1 MHPLSDNLNE
11 YQNRQMSR
19 PKKDKKSKVEIIKED
34 SNYLRGPLDT
44 EIGNDLPNFGK
55 EAIQVIKFHGTYQ
68 QDDRDLRKGRDKHWS
83 FMIRGRTPGG
93 KLTPGQYLALDD
105 ISTRY
110 ADHTIRVTTRQAF
123 QLHGVV
129 KKELKRTIQEINDTL
144 ITTMAACGDVVRNV
158 MATPSPDIDGRQK
171 IVQKFADELSDIL
184 LPATNAYHE
193 IWLDGDKI
201 YSGKEDLQ
209 EGESLYGHTYLPRK
223 FKIGVAVP
231 GDNSIDLYTQ
241 DIGLVALFNDDH
253 EIEGF
258 DLIVGGGMGM
268 HHKKPETFPR
278 LGDNLGYVEND
289 KILEVVKGIISIQRD
304 YGNRANRKQARM
316 KYLIH
321 DWGIDKFQNKLEGR
335 IGFELEPF
343 RELPEFDL
351 DLYLGWNQQ
360 SDGNWFY
367 GLSVENGR
375 IKDEGELQLKTA
387 LRKIVND
394 FQTGVRFTPNHN
406 VLLTGIKGADK
417 SAIEHLF
424 RIHGVRLDS
433 ELSNVVKYSM
443 ACPALPTCGL
453 AITESERILPTVI
466 RDLEKEIT
474 ELGLED
480 EKISVRMTGCPN
492 GCSRPYVADIAFVG
506 RSLDK
511 YTIFIGGDSSGTRLN
526 YEYKDL
532 VKTADLV
539 SEVRPLLEIYKKER
553 GAGESFGHFWAQQEK
568 VDFQEVNR

>member
-1 MHPLSDNLNE
+1 
-11 YQNRQMSR
+11 MSR
-19 PKKDKKSKVEIIKED
+19 PKKNKKSKVEIIKED

-44 EIGNDLPNFGK
+44 EIGNDLPNFSK

-68 QDDRDLRKGRDKHWS
+68 QDDRDLRKGRDKYWM

-105 ISTRY
+105 ISTQY
-110 ADHTIRVTTRQAF
+110 ADQTIRVTTRQAF

-129 KKELKRTIQEINDTL
+129 KKELKKTIQKINDAL

-158 MATPSPDIDGRQK
+158 MAAPAPDIDGRQK
-171 IVQKFADELSDIL
+171 KVQKFADELSDIL

-209 EGESLYGHTYLPRK
+209 GKESLYGHTYLPRK

-241 DIGLVALFNDDH
+241 DIGLVALFNNEH

-258 DLIVGGGMGM
+258 DVIVGGGMGM

-278 LGDNLGYVEND
+278 LGDNLGYVESQKVLD
-289 KILEVVKGIISIQRD
+289 VVKGIISIQRD

-321 DWGIDKFQNKLEGR
+321 DWGIEKFQNELEER
-335 IGFELEPF
+335 IGIELEPF

-394 FQTGVRFTPNHN
+394 YQTGVRFTPNHN
-406 VLLTGIKGADK
+406 VLLTGIKEADK

-424 RIHGVRLDS
+424 RNHGVRLDI

-466 RDLEKEIT
+466 RDLEKEIS

-511 YTIFIGGDSSGTRLN
+511 YTIFIGGDPSGTRLN

-532 VKTADLV
+532 VKTSDLV
-539 SEVRPLLEIYKKER
+539 SEVRPLLEKYKAER
-553 GAGESFGHFWAQQEK
+553 MTGESFGNFWSQQEM
-568 VDFQEVNR
+568 VEFQEVNR

>member
-1 MHPLSDNLNE
+1 
-11 YQNRQMSR
+11 MSKR
-19 PKKDKKSKVEIIKED
+19 KKSKKSKIEVIKED
-34 SNYLRGPLDT
+34 SNYLRGPLDA
-44 EIGNDLPNFGK
+44 EVGNDLPNFGK
-55 EAIQVIKFHGTYQ
+55 EAIQVLKFHGTYQ
-68 QDDRDLRKGRDKHWS
+68 QDDRDKRKGRDKHWI

-93 KLTPGQYLALDD
+93 KMTSSQYLALND
-105 ISTRY
+105 ISSQY
-110 ADHTIRVTTRQAF
+110 ADNTIRVTTRQAF
-123 QLHGVV
+123 QLHGVI
-129 KKELKRTIQEINDTL
+129 KKDLKKTIQQINKAL

-158 MATPSPDIDGRQK
+158 MAAPAPDIDGRQAK
-171 IVQKFADELSDIL
+171 VQAFADELSDIL

-201 YSGKEDLQ
+201 YSGREEVQ
-209 EGESLYGHTYLPRK
+209 ESEPIYRHAYLPRK

-231 GDNSIDLYTQ
+231 GNNSVDLYTQ
-241 DIGLVALFNDDH
+241 DIGLVAIFDEEHN
-253 EIEGF
+253 IEGF
-258 DLIVGGGMGM
+258 DVIVGGGMGM

-278 LGDNLGYVEND
+278 LGDNLGYVESD
-289 KILEVVKGIISIQRD
+289 RVLDVVKGIISIQRD

-321 DWGIDKFQNKLEGR
+321 DWGIEKFQNELEDR

-343 RELPEFDL
+343 RELPEFEL
-351 DLYLGWNQQ
+351 DLYLGWNRQ

-375 IKDEGELQLKTA
+375 IKDEGDLQLKTA
-387 LRKIVND
+387 LCKIVTE

-406 VLLTGIKGADK
+406 VLLTGIQEVDK
-417 SAIEHLF
+417 SGIEQIF
-424 RIHGVRLDS
+424 RSHGVRLDS
-433 ELSNVVKYSM
+433 EISNIIKYSM

-466 RDLEKEIT
+466 RDLENVIK

-511 YTIFIGGDSSGTRLN
+511 YTIFIGGDPSGTRLN
-526 YEYKDL
+526 REYKDL

-539 SEVRPLLEIYKKER
+539 KEVRPLLEIYKEER
-553 GAGESFGHFWAQQEK
+553 SAGESFGSFWAQKETVK
-568 VDFQEVNR
+568 EQEVIA

>member
-19 PKKDKKSKVEIIKED
+19 PKKNKKSKVEIIKED

-44 EIGNDLPNFGK
+44 EIGNDLPNFSK

-68 QDDRDLRKGRDKHWS
+68 QDDRDLRKGRDKYWM

-105 ISTRY
+105 ISTQY
-110 ADHTIRVTTRQAF
+110 ADQTIRVTTRQAF

-129 KKELKRTIQEINDTL
+129 KKELKKTIQKINDAL

-158 MATPSPDIDGRQK
+158 MAAPAPDIDGRQK
-171 IVQKFADELSDIL
+171 KVQKFADELSDIL

-209 EGESLYGHTYLPRK
+209 GKESLYGHTYLPRK

-241 DIGLVALFNDDH
+241 DIGLVALFNNEH

-258 DLIVGGGMGM
+258 DVIVGGGMGM

-278 LGDNLGYVEND
+278 LGDNLGYVESQKVLD
-289 KILEVVKGIISIQRD
+289 VVKGIISIQRD

-321 DWGIDKFQNKLEGR
+321 DWGIEKFQNELEER
-335 IGFELEPF
+335 IGIELEPF

-394 FQTGVRFTPNHN
+394 YQTGVRFTPNHN
-406 VLLTGIKGADK
+406 VLLTGIKEADK

-424 RIHGVRLDS
+424 RNHGVRLDI

-466 RDLEKEIT
+466 RDLEKEIS

-511 YTIFIGGDSSGTRLN
+511 YTIFIGGDPSGTRLN

-532 VKTADLV
+532 VKTSDLV
-539 SEVRPLLEIYKKER
+539 SEVRPLLEKYKAER
-553 GAGESFGHFWAQQEK
+553 MTGESFGNFWSQQEM
-568 VDFQEVNR
+568 VEFQEVNR